1 MLHCVPL
8 QHTRIQQRKRKWS
21 PTRRKSKLLEI
32 GVDSTITV
40 ILRDCV
46 GSLGFTSQL
55 VAALAV
61 TTVK

>member
-32 GVDSTITV
+32 GGDSTITE

-46 GSLGFTSQL
+46 GSLGFTS
-55 VAALAV
+55 
-61 TTVK
+61 